1 MRRLLASELL
11 RFRSRRLVVV
21 MLAGGLVAMGVGIVI
36 AAWQSTPPTDA

>member
-21 MLAGGLVAMGVGIVI
+21 MLVGALLGGTASV
-36 AAWQSTPPTDA
+36 S